1 MGMSS
6 THGGPHHTGREGR
19 GTQVA
24 FRPPHWP
31 ERTYSPFPRG
41 RSVRTEL
48 GIYYTN
54 TVSVGDTQ
62 HDITLLPTSPKG
74 EKRNGVG
81 VEFRSLAGC

>member
-1 MGMSS
+1 
-6 THGGPHHTGREGR
+6 
-19 GTQVA
+19 
-24 FRPPHWP
+24 
-31 ERTYSPFPRG
+31 
-41 RSVRTEL
+41 VRTEL

-62 HDITLLPTSPKG
+62 HDFTLLPTSPKG